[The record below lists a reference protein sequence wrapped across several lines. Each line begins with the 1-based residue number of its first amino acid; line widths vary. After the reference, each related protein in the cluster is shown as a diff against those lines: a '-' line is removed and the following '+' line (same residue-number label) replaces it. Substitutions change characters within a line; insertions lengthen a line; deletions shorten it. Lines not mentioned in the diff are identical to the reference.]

1 MVCTAVFS
9 VVRVGAGVYAL
20 FYDSGPGG
28 VSAAL
33 FCDVCRSNLLLICLP
48 AGTKRF
54 KSAAGDHIT
63 EFLRADCAV
72 SAEGGSAEQC
82 LPVDPCI
89 EHCGGASSVRNKKP
103 IRTLSWIVTILIC
116 LSTMFIKQ
124 HSLVDVLCGWILS
137 LILDE
142 AANIW
147 VLVKAFSK
155 GKAGKTTNA
164 VHEE

>member
-63 EFLRADCAV
+63 EFCAQIVRFLRR
-72 SAEGGSAEQC
+72 
-82 LPVDPCI
+82 VDPPNNVCPSI
-89 EHCGGASSVRNKKP
+89 HVSSTVAVHLTICHAASVRNKKRSVHFRGLSRFWFVFQP
-103 IRTLSWIVTILIC
+103 CSSNSIRWSMCFVAGFWAWFLTRRW
-116 LSTMFIKQ
+116 M
-124 HSLVDVLCGWILS
+124 CGY
-137 LILDE
+137 
-142 AANIW
+142 
-147 VLVKAFSK
+147 
-155 GKAGKTTNA
+155 
-164 VHEE
+164 

>member
-1 MVCTAVFS
+1 MVRTAVFS

-33 FCDVCRSNLLLICLP
+33 LCDVCRSNLLLICLP

-89 EHCGGASSVRNKKP
+89 EHCGGASDDLPRGKCAEQETDPYTFVDCHDSD
-103 IRTLSWIVTILIC
+103 LSFNHVHQTAFAGRCALW
-116 LSTMFIKQ
+116 
-124 HSLVDVLCGWILS
+124 
-137 LILDE
+137 LDFE
-142 AANIW
+142 PD
-147 VLVKAFSK
+147 S
-155 GKAGKTTNA
+155 
-164 VHEE
+164 

>member
-20 FYDSGPGG
+20 FYDQGSGGI
-28 VSAAL
+28 SAAL

-72 SAEGGSAEQC
+72 SAEGGA
-82 LPVDPCI
+82 LWRCI
-89 EHCGGASSVRNKKP
+89 
-103 IRTLSWIVTILIC
+103 
-116 LSTMFIKQ
+116 
-124 HSLVDVLCGWILS
+124 
-137 LILDE
+137 
-142 AANIW
+142 
-147 VLVKAFSK
+147 
-155 GKAGKTTNA
+155 
-164 VHEE
+164 